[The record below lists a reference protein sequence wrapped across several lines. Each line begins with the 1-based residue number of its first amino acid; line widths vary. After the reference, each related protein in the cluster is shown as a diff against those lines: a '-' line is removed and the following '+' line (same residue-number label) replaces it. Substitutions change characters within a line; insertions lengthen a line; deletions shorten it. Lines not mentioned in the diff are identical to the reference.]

1 MVVKHRPRALV
12 PALVPLAIL
21 GLVASLLVSR
31 EDHHP
36 PRADAPRHPCAQL
49 SRPFTGAVVASPQS
63 RSLAKLAAFGIRPD
77 VVESYAAFGKPFNAG
92 QADPAEAVHAVPVIQ
107 IDPREVSVAA
117 IASGHKNAYLRTYAK
132 SVRAFRCPIVLSFG
146 HEMNGNWYSWGWHHV
161 KPATFIAAWRDIVT
175 VFRSEHVSNVT
186 WMWTP
191 NRYVPGTSRIGP
203 PSQWWPG
210 GAYVNWVGIDAY
222 YSSASE
228 TFGTL
233 LDETLSAIQKLTSDP
248 VVIAETG
255 VWPGSGQASNIGA
268 LFNGA
273 EAAGMSGIIYFDLP
287 GREAWQLASSSA
299 LVAFSNAVRSFG

>member
-1 MVVKHRPRALV
+1 MRMLV
-12 PALVPLAIL
+12 PALVPVAIL

-31 EDHHP
+31 EDDHP
-36 PRADAPRHPCAQL
+36 PRVHAPRQACARL
-49 SRPFTGAVVASPQS
+49 SMPFAGAVVGSPQS
-63 RSLAKLAAFGIRPD
+63 RSLAKLAASGIRLD
-77 VVESYAAFGKPFNAG
+77 VVESYAAFGNPFDAG
-92 QADPAEAVHAVPVIQ
+92 QADPAEAIHAVPVIQ
-107 IDPREVSVAA
+107 IDPRKVSLEA
-117 IASGHKNAYLRTYAK
+117 IASGRRDGYLRSYAK
-132 SVRAFRCPIVLSFG
+132 SVRAFKCPIVLSFG